1 MNGNKGSNT
10 GPLNLCTAKS
20 TPPITNIIYLG
31 GFNSMGLKL
40 FISKILFCMLKV
52 DEINGVENSRR
63 NLAILN
69 IVKRVTGAVEIR
81 TLATK
86 EGRVVSELSV

>member
-1 MNGNKGSNT
+1 M
-10 GPLNLCTAKS
+10 A
-20 TPPITNIIYLG
+20 
-31 GFNSMGLKL
+31 LKL
-40 FISKILFCMLKV
+40 FISKILFHMLKV

-81 TLATK
+81 TLAIK
-86 EGRVVSELSV
+86 DGRVVSELSV